1 MGRRLTSTS
10 IVKIVKRARPKEV
23 QLRTERLSMNVKES
37 FALFVFELTT
47 RITSM
52 TLLGTRTGT
61 AIIAQAIASALA
73 AKDRTLQLS

>member
-1 MGRRLTSTS
+1 
-10 IVKIVKRARPKEV
+10 
-23 QLRTERLSMNVKES
+23 MNVKES

-47 RITSM
+47 RTTST

-73 AKDRTLQLS
+73 AKDRTLQRS